1 MATQGTQP
9 SPRGTPQP
17 GAKAGPPK
25 MVEALG
31 RRHLMLFAGRSS
43 RELAHEVAQHL
54 GIECG
59 SAELR
64 DFANGETYARF
75 QESVRG
81 TDAFVIQTHAAP
93 VNERIMEQV
102 IMIDAL
108 KRASAKRISAVVP
121 YYGYSRQDKKGRSR
135 EPITAKLV
143 ADLLDVAGADR
154 IITIDLHSG
163 QVQGFFDGPV
173 DHLTALPPLA
183 EYIRTHHGSDIVVVA
198 PDAGRVKVAEK
209 LALSLNCPLAFL
221 YKRRARD
228 VAHQVEVRDVIGEV
242 GGKHCVLIDDII
254 DTAGTIVSGAEI
266 LMSRGAERVTAAAT
280 HGIFSGPAIDR
291 LKNAPIGE
299 VVVTNT
305 LPLPEEKRLDKIV
318 VLSIAGI
325 LADAIRAVF
334 EDTSVSEI
342 FNDQNQF

>member
-1 MATQGTQP
+1 MTTGVT
-9 SPRGTPQP
+9 
-17 GAKAGPPK
+17 PK

-31 RRHLMLFAGRSS
+31 RRHLMLFSGRAS
-43 RELAHEVAQHL
+43 RELGSEVAHHL

-59 SAELR
+59 EAEIR

-75 QESVRG
+75 GESVRG

-93 VNERIMEQV
+93 VNERIMEQL